1 MNEFRNVSVMMGAVT
16 ETDSLRETVRL
27 TLEYCD
33 HKDLREI
40 IIGYSQHVT
49 PESLAVARELEAME
63 CDVPIV
69 VFEQKRR
76 GISGL
81 VDMIDVARG
90 SHCILVA
97 SDLAQDLSMLPKMI
111 SAAKRDGSLIVSAS
125 RWMKGCT
132 FYDYGKIKKIV
143 NFGGQLFLRILFGS
157 KITDFTNPVQIA
169 PTELYQSIAFEN
181 EGFPILIEM
190 VLKPLRLGFRFQE
203 VPTNCYAR
211 KQGKSNNS
219 FRQTAQ
225 YFSTALHIRFMKK
238 EDILKPDSALYRRMF
253 GEPSANGISAK

>member
-1 MNEFRNVSVMMGAVT
+1 MMGAVT
-16 ETDSLRETVRL
+16 ETDSLRETVRQVL
-27 TLEYCD
+27 DLCD
-33 HKDLREI
+33 HSDLKEI

-49 PESLAVARELEAME
+49 PESLAVVKELAALD
-63 CDVPIV
+63 CGVPIV
-69 VFEQKRR
+69 TFMQKRR

-90 SHCILVA
+90 SHCILLA
-97 SDLAQDLSMLPKMI
+97 SDLAQDLRIVPQMI
-111 SAAKRDGSLIVSAS
+111 ESAKADPQRIASAS

-132 FYDYGKIKKIV
+132 FYDYGALKKLLNRAAQI
-143 NFGGQLFLRILFGS
+143 FLKILFHSG
-157 KITDFTNPVQIA
+157 ITDFTNPVQIA

-190 VLKPLRLGFRFQE
+190 VLKPLRLGCRFTE
-203 VPTNCYAR
+203 IPTNCYAR

-219 FRQTAQ
+219 MKQTAQ

-238 EDILKPDSALYRRMF
+238 EKILKPDSALYRTMF
-253 GEPSANGISAK
+253 G

>member
-1 MNEFRNVSVMMGAVT
+1 MNKFENVSVMMGAVT
-16 ETDSLRETVRL
+16 ETDSLRETVL
-27 TLEYCD
+27 QILELCD
-33 HKDLREI
+33 HRDLREI

-49 PESLAVARELEAME
+49 PESLAVARELGAME

-81 VDMIDVARG
+81 VDMIDIARG

-97 SDLAQDLSMLPKMI
+97 SDLAQDLAIVPRMI
-111 SAAKRDGSLIVSAS
+111 ESAKEAPERIASAS
-125 RWMKGCT
+125 RWLKGCT
-132 FYDYGKIKKIV
+132 FYDYGAFKKLLNRAAQI
-143 NFGGQLFLRILFGS
+143 FLKLLFRS
-157 KITDFTNPVQIA
+157 SVTDFTNPVQIA
-169 PTELYQSIAFEN
+169 PTELYQAIAFEN

-190 VLKPLRLGFRFQE
+190 VLKPLRLGYGFTE
-203 VPTNCYAR
+203 LPTNCYAR

-219 FRQTAQ
+219 FKQTAQ

-238 EDILKPDSALYRRMF
+238 ERILKPGSALYRKFF
-253 GEPSANGISAK
+253 G